1 MSEGEQVPVMPPAPE
16 RKPIFVARPGF
27 STDFSD
33 ITAPAEPTLGIDE
46 ALGVRWLRLRG
57 RLVGVRYGT
66 LRQRRAMEK
75 QLEAVSAE
83 GSEDE
88 QYEAG
93 IAVFQPLLCL
103 PDATNAEGVRMMT
116 VAEIEER
123 LDLVDLQPLAQLA
136 FPAVSPVRA
145 LIDAGANPN

>member
-1 MSEGEQVPVMPPAPE
+1 MPPAPE

-33 ITAPAEPTLGIDE
+33 ITAPAEPTLGID
-46 ALGVRWLRLRG
+46 
-57 RLVGVRYGT
+57 
-66 LRQRRAMEK
+66 
-75 QLEAVSAE
+75 EAVSAE